1 MTSVVVIG
9 AGIVGAS
16 AANHLARAGAEVTV
30 IDRAQTGKATLAG
43 AGIVCPWASA
53 MDDGPLIDLY
63 VRGAAYYRE
72 LLGDLG
78 VGDADPGLG
87 YRRVGALVVSNEP
100 DELEEARDRIDRRSA
115 SGAVLGLDVADHV
128 GDVRLLDNAEARA
141 LFPPLRTGLDALH
154 VSGGAR
160 VDGRLL
166 AEALLERSEV
176 ARVVSPARADLVVD
190 GSRVAGVRVGLETV
204 VADAVVVAGGAWTN
218 DVLAPLG
225 MDRPIDVEPQKGQ
238 ILHLGLDVDT
248 SRWPVLLPPGP
259 HYLLAFDDGRVVV
272 GATRETG
279 SGFDTRVTAAGQAE
293 VLDTALSIA
302 PGLANAEVLETRVGL
317 RPLAGGL
324 PSLGQVLGVD
334 GLWVGTG
341 LGPAGLTIGP
351 VFGRALADL
360 VLDKPPIFPV
370 EDFSPAR

>member
-9 AGIVGAS
+9 GGIVGAS
-16 AANHLARAGAEVTV
+16 TANHLARAGAEVTV
-30 IDRAQTGKATLAG
+30 IDRAQAGKATLAG
-43 AGIVCPWASA
+43 AGIVCPWASEA
-53 MDDGPLIDLY
+53 DDGPWLDLY
-63 VRGAAYYRE
+63 IRGASYYRE
-72 LLGDLG
+72 LLDELG
-78 VGDADPGLG
+78 VGDAEPKLG
-87 YRRVGALVVSNEP
+87 YRRVGALVVSNEG
-100 DELEEARDRIDRRSA
+100 DDLDAAEERIARRSGD
-115 SGAVLGLDVADHV
+115 GADLGLDVA
-128 GDVRLLDNAEARA
+128 GDVGEVSRLDNTEARA

-154 VSGGAR
+154 ISGGAR

-166 AEALLERSEV
+166 AEALLERSDV
-176 ARVVSPARADLVVD
+176 ARVVSPARADLLVD
-190 GSRVAGVRVGLETV
+190 GSRVAGVRVGLDTV

-225 MDRPIDVEPQKGQ
+225 LGEPIDVEPQKGQ
-238 ILHLGLDVDT
+238 ILHLGLTVDT

-302 PGLANAEVLETRVGL
+302 PGLANAELLETRVGL
-317 RPLAGGL
+317 RPLAAGL
-324 PSLGQVLGVD
+324 PSLGPVPGVD

-360 VLDKPPIFPV
+360 VLDRPPVFPV
-370 EDFSPAR
+370 EDFAPVR